1 MNKRRRFLGYL
12 TTGVLL
18 PFLPVRVTAAPRQS
32 DRKNDRLI
40 RILAELVPDNPAIH
54 DLGHTA
60 LRQSGGAD
68 VYPALADRLFG
79 TLNQAT
85 TPTADRLRTHLQS
98 LRDADFA
105 AGDTVTVDGWILARS
120 EAEAIALVALHRV
133 T

>member
-18 PFLPVRVTAAPRQS
+18 PFLPVRVAASPRLS

-40 RILAELVPDNPAIH
+40 RILAELVPDNPAMR
-54 DLGHTA
+54 DLGRTA

-68 VYPALADRLFG
+68 ISPTLADSLFG

-85 TPTADRLRTHLQS
+85 TLTADQLRTHLQS
-98 LRDADFA
+98 LRNADFA
-105 AGDTVTVDGWILARS
+105 AGDTVTVGGWILARS
-120 EAEAIALVALHRV
+120 EAEAFALVALHRV